1 MRRDATLRNPLGVPH
16 ARAPV
21 CDPRCG
27 MRRLGVIAGVFLVAA
42 GFDASAAMG
51 QSCVKAGDT
60 VIRNSVVRLYDDA
73 ADRLYGCWLPTRRR
87 VRLDAKV
94 GRWRLA
100 NVEGRYV
107 AVGFEGAGSRRG
119 VIVWARLG
127 EKPSRR
133 IAYRFT
139 SRADPPAN
147 QLYVSKRGAIAFSAP
162 SMIGYIAPLESGHAP
177 RFSKLDSGPRVVP
190 RSLWADE
197 QAGRLRW
204 RSGGLRK
211 SVRWR

>member
-1 MRRDATLRNPLGVPH
+1 M
-16 ARAPV
+16 
-21 CDPRCG
+21 
-27 MRRLGVIAGVFLVAA
+27 
-42 GFDASAAMG
+42 
-51 QSCVKAGDT
+51 
-60 VIRNSVVRLYDDA
+60 IRNSVVRLYDDA

-100 NVEGRYV
+100 NVRGRYA
-107 AVGFEGAGSRRG
+107 AVVFERDGSRRG

-127 EKPSRR
+127 DRPSRR
-133 IAYRFT
+133 IVHSF
-139 SRADPPAN
+139 RARSDPPAD

-162 SMIGYIAPLESGHAP
+162 STIGYIAPPEPSVKP
-177 RFSKLDSGPRVVP
+177 RYSELDGGPRVAP

-197 QAGRLRW
+197 RAGRLRW

>member
-1 MRRDATLRNPLGVPH
+1 
-16 ARAPV
+16 
-21 CDPRCG
+21 
-27 MRRLGVIAGVFLVAA
+27 
-42 GFDASAAMG
+42 MG
-51 QSCVKAGDT
+51 QSCLKAGDT

-73 ADRLYGCWLPTRRR
+73 ADRLYACWLPTGRR
-87 VRLDAKV
+87 VRLDAKL

-100 NVEGRYV
+100 NVKGRYA
-107 AVGFEGAGSRRG
+107 AVVFDGAGSRHG

-127 EKPSRR
+127 DKPARR
-133 IAYRFT
+133 IAYRFARRT
-139 SRADPPAN
+139 DPPAD

-162 SMIGYIAPLESGHAP
+162 STIGYIAPLEPGRRP
-177 RFSKLDSGPRVVP
+177 RFSQLDSGARVVA

-204 RSGGLRK
+204 RSGALRK

>member
-1 MRRDATLRNPLGVPH
+1 MRRGAL
-16 ARAPV
+16 
-21 CDPRCG
+21 
-27 MRRLGVIAGVFLVAA
+27 IAALALVAA
-42 GFDASAAMG
+42 GADASVAMG

-107 AVGFEGAGSRRG
+107 AVVFEGAGSRRG

-127 EKPSRR
+127 DKPSRR
-133 IAYRFT
+133 VAYRFKAK
-139 SRADPPAN
+139 SDPPAN
-147 QLYVSKRGAIAFSAP
+147 QLYVSKRGAVAFSAP
-162 SMIGYIAPLESGHAP
+162 SMIGYIAPLQPGHKP
-177 RFSKLDSGPRVVP
+177 RFSQLDSGPRVVA